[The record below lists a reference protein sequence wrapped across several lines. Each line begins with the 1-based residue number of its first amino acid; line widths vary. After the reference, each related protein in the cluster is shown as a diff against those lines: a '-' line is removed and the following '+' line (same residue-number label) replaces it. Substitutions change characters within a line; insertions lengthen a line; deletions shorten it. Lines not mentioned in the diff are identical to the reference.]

1 MNYPEITVYARNIE
15 TADGKKFTAY
25 ETSDKH
31 GNKVNIAFALK
42 GMPAIA
48 ADNCPCR
55 IKLIEATV
63 TSANISLQ
71 CEYGGMKLLIRP
83 SALHARICPTYS
95 TNYVTL

>member
-1 MNYPEITVYARNIE
+1 MNYSEITVYARNVE

-25 ETSDKH
+25 ETTDKH

-55 IKLIEATV
+55 IKLIEANRDKRKHFPTV
-63 TSANISLQ
+63 
-71 CEYGGMKLLIRP
+71 
-83 SALHARICPTYS
+83 RIWKYEVIDDSERTKGEDLS
-95 TNYVTL
+95 DLFN